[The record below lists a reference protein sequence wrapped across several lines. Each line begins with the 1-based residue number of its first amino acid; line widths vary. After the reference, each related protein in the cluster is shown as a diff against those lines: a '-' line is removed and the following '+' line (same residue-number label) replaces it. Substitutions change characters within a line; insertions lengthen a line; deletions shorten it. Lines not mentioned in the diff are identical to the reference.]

1 MARGASPQPS
11 ASDRRLRAEGA
22 RSKRHLA
29 PGDPVVPPAPST
41 IDLHTHTARS
51 DGLLEPAALVAAAA
65 AAGVRLLAITDH
77 DTLAGVREV
86 LASGA
91 VPPGLELLPGVE
103 LNAVVADRLDLR
115 ESEVHVLGLGVDPND
130 AALEATLGL
139 QRTRRRARF
148 DVMVT
153 RLAEIGRPVADA
165 LETLPAT
172 GADDALGRPR
182 VARAMIAKGYVAS
195 VEEAFETYLSRGRP
209 GYVPREGLGPIEAI
223 RAIRAAGGLPVLA
236 HFSEAPDRPDVIR
249 ELGEAGLGGLE
260 VYYRTFDALTVEA
273 VRQVARD
280 ASLVA
285 TGGSDYHGD
294 LEPYAATHAGLWVPP
309 TVEAPLRAAL
319 AGAPAIR

>member
-1 MARGASPQPS
+1 MPP
-11 ASDRRLRAEGA
+11 RRR
-22 RSKRHLA
+22 RHLA
-29 PGDPVVPPAPST
+29 PGDPVVPPAPTT

-51 DGLLEPAALVAAAA
+51 DGLLEPGALVAAAA
-65 AAGVRLLAITDH
+65 ACGVRLLAITDH
-77 DTLAGVREV
+77 DTLAGVREI
-86 LASGA
+86 LAAGA
-91 VPPGLELLPGVE
+91 VPAGLELIPGIE

-115 ESEVHVLGLGVDPND
+115 ESEVHVLGLGVDPD
-130 AALEATLGL
+130 DEGLEATLAL

-148 DVMVT
+148 DLMVS
-153 RLAEIGRPVADA
+153 RLAAIGRPIDDT

-172 GADDALGRPR
+172 GDDDALGRPR
-182 VARAMIAKGYVAS
+182 AARAMIAKGYVGS

-236 HFSEAPDRPDVIR
+236 HFSEAPARPDVIA
-249 ELGEAGLGGLE
+249 ELKEAGLGGLE

-273 VRQVARD
+273 IRQVAEA

-294 LEPYAATHAGLWVPP
+294 LEPYAATHAQLWVPP

-319 AGAPAIR
+319 AGSPATR